1 MTHGTKKVHLYCFAI
16 VLLVFVNV
24 IRSGVLV
31 DRSFLP
37 RFLLLSC
44 LLLIALMSGFRKKS
58 MLRHNFFEY
67 AFILFYLWNLL
78 SCLWAISPSEAIM
91 QSQLVFLCLT
101 LFLIVSALSDENE
114 VFENI
119 FIRTHIFALLVSFTL
134 AFYKMSTLVFFDPY
148 KIISISANNNLY
160 AGFLIISLPLVI
172 TGYSINSG
180 FWKYLSALV
189 VTLTIFFIIII
200 QSRAAYLGLF
210 VGLVFTFSLMLWK
223 YPGAFSKK
231 NIIVGVVSLFLLFSG
246 IFIFYSS
253 LDNVRKSYFLSK
265 IPVWQYFSSYQT
277 ASVEEM
283 LKMRNAG
290 KAGNTQMAAFD
301 FAEAYYE
308 NANLRAIFW
317 KKSACL
323 IKSNPIAGVG
333 AGNWRL
339 NIPSCKEPANPL
351 HTIKNY
357 TYSQP
362 HNEWINIISELGIVG
377 FLLAVFVFF
386 VPVFLVLYRILFRV
400 PKPDIAAAFYGAFII
415 GFYLFAVF
423 DFPLKRIEHNVLL
436 FSVLAFLFHKVPLND
451 LKFRFAKGTPR
462 MHSTSE
468 NIERACRGVGLF
480 FTNACRRGCGKGA
493 LALLLLFTIF
503 VASARISGEY
513 FTIKMFR
520 NEGKN
525 DDLVIHYCQKAEN
538 VFYRI
543 TPNTLP
549 LAWFEGAAWY
559 HKGDANSALKC
570 FQRALKSTPY
580 EVRVLNDYAA
590 SLYSLKKSDEAKA
603 VLLQTIGIDPFFDD
617 ARFNLG
623 AIYYLTGNRDSA
635 LMCIKQCRDS
645 QKKSDFL
652 KELEMPPGY
661 PQ

>member
-1 MTHGTKKVHLYCFAI
+1 
-16 VLLVFVNV
+16 
-24 IRSGVLV
+24 
-31 DRSFLP
+31 
-37 RFLLLSC
+37 
-44 LLLIALMSGFRKKS
+44 
-58 MLRHNFFEY
+58 
-67 AFILFYLWNLL
+67 
-78 SCLWAISPSEAIM
+78 M
-91 QSQLVFLCLT
+91 QSQLVFLSLT
-101 LFLIVSALSDENE
+101 LFLVVFALSDENDA
-114 VFENI
+114 FENI
-119 FIRTHIFALLVSFTL
+119 FIKTHIFALLVSFTL
-134 AFYKMSTLVFFDPY
+134 AFYKMSTLVYFDPY

-200 QSRAAYLGLF
+200 QSRAAYLGLL
-210 VGLVFTFSLMLWK
+210 VGLVFTFSLMFWK
-223 YPGAFSKK
+223 YPGVFSKK
-231 NIIVGVVSLFLLFSG
+231 NIIVGIVSLFLLFSG

-277 ASVEEM
+277 ESVEKM
-283 LKMRNAG
+283 LKRRDAG
-290 KAGNTQMAAFD
+290 KAGNTQIGAFD

-323 IKSNPIAGVG
+323 IKSHPIAGVG

-362 HNEWINIISELGIVG
+362 HNEWISIISELGIVG

-386 VPVFLVLYRILFRV
+386 VPVFIVLYRILFGV
-400 PKPDIAAAFYGAFII
+400 PKPDIAAVFYSAFIL

-436 FSVLAFLFHKVPLND
+436 FSVFAFLFHKVPLND
-451 LKFRFAKGTPR
+451 LKFRVAKGPR
-462 MHSTSE
+462 LHPIPE
-468 NIERACRGVGLF
+468 NIERAWGGVVMF
-480 FTNACRRGCGKGA
+480 ITNACRRSCGKGA
-493 LALLLLFTIF
+493 LVILLLFTIF

-525 DDLVIHYCQKAEN
+525 DDLVIHYCHEAEN
-538 VFYRI
+538 ALYRI

-549 LAWFEGAAWY
+549 LAWFEGVAWY
-559 HKGDANSALKC
+559 HKGDANSAMKC
-570 FQRALKSTPY
+570 FQRALESTPY

-590 SLYSLKKSDEAKA
+590 SLYSLKKSNEAKA

-635 LMCIKQCRDS
+635 VFYIKQCRDS
-645 QKKSDFL
+645 QKKTDFL
-652 KELEMPPGY
+652 EELERPPGY